1 VLWHEAGVKRPTGT
15 ARWLETRNVD
25 SVYHVRD
32 GDIASFAR
40 LARILA
46 GRAVGLVL
54 GGGGARGFAHLG
66 VMRVLEELGVPVD
79 MIGGASIGA
88 SVSLPAVQGQRADE
102 ATATCE
108 RYFQSL
114 LDYTLPIVSLLA
126 GKRISGVLMSFA
138 GSWDIEDTWI
148 PYFCVSTN
156 ITTARTMVH
165 RRGNL
170 ARAARAS
177 VAIPGV
183 LPPVP
188 YGDDL
193 LVDGGVLN
201 NLPLDV
207 MREINPTGPVIAV
220 HVVPRKG
227 PRARADYGLSLSG
240 WSLAVSRIMPRGKR
254 VHVPS
259 VGVTMLRS
267 MVVGAEDAVSKML
280 DDGLAD
286 LYLNINASAVGLLEF
301 DTVRKV
307 AQIGYEAS
315 LEPIRQW
322 VAEGGVSSPRR

>member
-1 VLWHEAGVKRPTGT
+1 
-15 ARWLETRNVD
+15 
-25 SVYHVRD
+25 
-32 GDIASFAR
+32 
-40 LARILA
+40 
-46 GRAVGLVL
+46 
-54 GGGGARGFAHLG
+54 
-66 VMRVLEELGVPVD
+66 VLEELGVPVD
-79 MIGGASIGA
+79 IIGGASIGA
-88 SVSLPAVQGQRADE
+88 AVSLPTVQGQSIDD
-102 ATATCE
+102 ATTTCA
-108 RYFQSL
+108 RGFKSL
-114 LDYTLPIVSLLA
+114 LDYTLPVVALLA
-126 GKRISGVLMSFA
+126 GKRISGALLDFA

-220 HVVPRKG
+220 HVVPRTG
-227 PRARADYGLSLSG
+227 PRARGDYGLSLSG
-240 WSLAVSRIMPRGKR
+240 WSLVASRIMRRGKP

-267 MVVGAEDAVSKML
+267 MVVGAEDAVSRML

-322 VAEGGVSSPRR
+322 AAKGGVSSPRR